1 MGISCAN
8 GGTYADHSTC
18 RTDGSTN
25 FRGVVTPELRAFE
38 DRVLRQHFR
47 GASVAR
53 WERDSN
59 YHAYH
64 LVNVVAVGR
73 TIPMS
78 RIWHEFAKR
87 PAPTILGRREPVR
100 TGDRSTAMAAPVL
113 GRGRGIPIPLPGG
126 PVQHYVEPS
135 MYALINATLFG
146 HVLHEG
152 HILRWLVRKPDS
164 RVECHTVGRG
174 TTMLARTNEIMGLEI
189 FDELD
194 LRIRSAVARH

>member
-8 GGTYADHSTC
+8 GGTFADHSTC
-18 RTDGSTN
+18 RSDGSTN
-25 FRGVVTPELRAFE
+25 FRGAVTPRLRAFE
-38 DRVLRQHFR
+38 DRVLARHFR

-64 LVNVVAVGR
+64 LVNVIAVGR

-78 RIWHEFAKR
+78 RIWHEFARR
-87 PAPTILGRREPVR
+87 PAPTIGLRSQPVR
-100 TGDRSTAMAAPVL
+100 TGERSVAMAAPVL

-126 PVQHYVEPS
+126 PVMHYVEEG
-135 MYALINATLFG
+135 MYALINATMWG

-152 HILRWLVRKPDS
+152 HIMRWVVRKPDS

-174 TTMLARTNEIMGLEI
+174 TTPLARINETMGLEI
-189 FDELD
+189 FDDLD
-194 LRIRSAVARH
+194 MRIRAAI